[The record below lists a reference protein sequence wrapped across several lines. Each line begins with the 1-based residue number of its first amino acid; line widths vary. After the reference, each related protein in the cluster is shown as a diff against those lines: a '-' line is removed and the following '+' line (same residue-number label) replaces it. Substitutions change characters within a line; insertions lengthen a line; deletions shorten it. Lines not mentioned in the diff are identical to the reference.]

1 MDADEALRILRP
13 NRRRRAALSGTA
25 ALLAASISGWGA
37 PASAAEIDAVKEK
50 AKTCAACHGEAG
62 ISQIENTPSLA
73 GQPDQFTQW
82 QLVYFRAG
90 TRKHEEMVKIAAEL
104 SDADIRNLGAY
115 FAALPPP
122 VAQSAPD
129 PAPALTERGAKV
141 AALKNCAQCHR
152 DNYAGQQAI
161 GRLLGQRQDY
171 LLKSLRDYKSGARTG
186 GGVAAMPSAVYGLSD
201 DDLKALA
208 HYLARLR

>member
-1 MDADEALRILRP
+1 MRLGPWMRISRPDA
-13 NRRRRAALSGTA
+13 RRRAALLAA
-25 ALLAASISGWGA
+25 ALLATSA
-37 PASAAEIDAVKEK
+37 PAGAAEPGAIQEK

-62 ISQIENTPSLA
+62 IAEIENMPSLA

-104 SDADIRNLGAY
+104 SDADIRALGAY
-115 FAALPPP
+115 FAKLAPP
-122 VAQSAPD
+122 VAASAPD
-129 PAPALTERGAKV
+129 PDPTLTARGARV

-161 GRLLGQRQDY
+161 PRLLGQRQDY

-186 GGVAAMPSAVYGLSD
+186 GGVAAMPSAVYGVSD